1 MTDFWSVAAF
11 LGTLGPLAVLVFLS
25 VRVLIH
31 DSENPARISILPA
44 SGVVLLFLI
53 SLLFCNPH
61 RDIYTGLDVAMTRL
75 MAQSLAQGQ
84 DLNGDDVGYAT
95 VPDAVK
101 PDLLYRRA
109 LTGPARLTR
118 DGVFQL
124 VAFPETD
131 AVPFFLPILPLAAA
145 GGARLGVSVDAFVP
159 LVAVFWVL
167 AVFVVATAQGGRFGP
182 YAAVALILGTAW
194 PVWFLR
200 GFHAEAVGGV
210 LIAAVIAA
218 RTVIRPGWRLHL
230 LFGAMLGLSL
240 AYHLTL
246 IVLVLPVALT
256 LVIKSGR
263 YRDTAALVV
272 GGVGGVSPLLLMHLT
287 VCQPYG
293 DFLNPIVLRAM
304 FQHVPEIRLVLIVG
318 AVGLLVAGVMMG
330 LAHAPSIRNRMGLH
344 PFPKAASADCFIA
357 FALSVMLPFFVGGAL
372 KKGALETW
380 GGIGLFAGVV
390 ALAVAFLFLRRQ
402 LISDRFLFASL
413 CAAGLVFIYIK
424 GVEVPAGI
432 WSQRRFTAV
441 LLSLIVVLAGP
452 LASGF
457 RAVSGRSRL
466 WAGALM
472 AVAIVPVV
480 WHMATGAPAY
490 FLANDA
496 GAPAL
501 TQLVSEQIQLV
512 DEPSLTLFD
521 YHPHSIP
528 HQLLPKKRVFGLNEH
543 VGRAYAQGPVMRWL
557 AGERAAG
564 ITVQVVSSY
573 TPQRSMI
580 EDGLLLTFGETLK
593 ASVAGTTS
601 KTFFPLQRVDRALS
615 NTFYAVDLVTE
626 ANWADAVQHVRLG
639 EGPLGLRTPW
649 GKHARGGVW
658 SVTGSGIIGVVP
670 PPGGRIRFELHA
682 SWTPPE
688 SSWTNQVIVVT
699 PPFVGAPLELT
710 IEAEGEGVVSG
721 ELIRDAGD
729 VVDRGWT
736 GVYRLHAQRPYDP
749 AAFGVSGYRPDL
761 GVVVEAV
768 KIAPLGRR

>member
-1 MTDFWSVAAF
+1 MTGFWSIAAF
-11 LGTLGPLAVLVFLS
+11 LGTLLPLAVLAFLS

-31 DSENPARISILPA
+31 DAENSARTSILPA
-44 SGVVLLFLI
+44 SGVVLLLLV

-75 MAQSLAQGQ
+75 MAQSFAQGQ

-131 AVPFFLPILPLAAA
+131 TVPFFLPTLPLAAA
-145 GGARLGVSVDAFVP
+145 GGARLGLSIDAFVP
-159 LVAVFWVL
+159 LVGVFWVL
-167 AVFVVATAQGGRFGP
+167 AVFVVAIAQGGRFGP
-182 YAAVALILGTAW
+182 YAAAALILGTAW

-200 GFHAEAVGGV
+200 GFHAEAVGGG

-246 IVLVLPVALT
+246 LVLVLPVALS

-263 YRDTAALVV
+263 TRDTLALVA
-272 GGVGGVSPLLLMHLT
+272 GGVVGVLPLLLMHMM

-293 DFLNPIVLRAM
+293 DFLNPAVLRAM

-318 AVGLLVAGVMMG
+318 AAGLLVASVIVG
-330 LAHAPSIRNRMGLH
+330 LAHIPSVRNAMARR
-344 PFPKAASADCFIA
+344 PFPQAASADCLIVL
-357 FALSVMLPFFVGGAL
+357 ALSVALPFFVGGAL

-390 ALAVAFLFLRRQ
+390 ALAGACLFLRRH
-402 LISDRFLFASL
+402 LISDRFLFAAL
-413 CAAGLVFIYIK
+413 CAAGLVFMYIK
-424 GVEVPAGI
+424 GVEVPVGI

-441 LLSLIVVLAGP
+441 VLTLIVVLAGP

-457 RAVSGRSRL
+457 CAVAARRRW
-466 WAGALM
+466 WAGAWM
-472 AVAIVPVV
+472 AVAIVPAG
-480 WHMATGAPAY
+480 WHMITGTPAY

-501 TQLVSEQIQLV
+501 TQWVSEQIQLV

-528 HQLLPKKRVFGLNEH
+528 HQLLPEKRVFGLNEH
-543 VGRAYAQGPVMRWL
+543 VGRAYAQGPVVQWL

-573 TPQRSMI
+573 TPQPSII
-580 EDGLLLTFGETLK
+580 EDGLLLTYGETLK
-593 ASVAGTTS
+593 ASVAGTTT
-601 KTFFPLQRVDRALS
+601 KAFFPLQRVDRELS
-615 NTFYAVDLVTE
+615 NTFYAVDPVTE
-626 ANWADAVQHVRLG
+626 ANWADAVQYVRLG
-639 EGPLGLRTPW
+639 EGPLGLRAPW
-649 GKHARGGVW
+649 GKAARGGVW
-658 SVTGSGIIGVVP
+658 SVAGSGIIGALP
-670 PPGGRIRFELHA
+670 PPGGRVRFELHA
-682 SWTPPE
+682 SWVPPE
-688 SSWTNQVIVVT
+688 SAWTNQVVVIT
-699 PPFVGAPLELT
+699 PPFDGEPVELT
-710 IEAEGEGVVSG
+710 IQAGGEGAVSG
-721 ELIRDAGD
+721 ELIRNASDNE
-729 VVDRGWT
+729 VRGWT
-736 GVYRLHAQRPYDP
+736 GVYRIHTKRPYDP
-749 AAFGVSGYRPDL
+749 AAFGVPGYRTDL